1 MIVRGRTTSGSRNI
15 EFTIH
20 IHIDNRLG
28 RLDNWVWVVVQSIT
42 HSMK

>member
-1 MIVRGRTTSGSRNI
+1 MIVRDRTTSGSRNI
-15 EFTIH
+15 EFTINVH
-20 IHIDNRLG
+20 INNRLR